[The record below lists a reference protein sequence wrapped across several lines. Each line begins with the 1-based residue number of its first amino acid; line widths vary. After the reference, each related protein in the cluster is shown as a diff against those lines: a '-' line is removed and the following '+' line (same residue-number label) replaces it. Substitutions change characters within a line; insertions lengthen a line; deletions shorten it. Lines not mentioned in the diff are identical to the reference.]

1 MASSLYLDTSENVKM
16 ARELALIGNYEE
28 SEIYYS
34 AAIGSL
40 KRLQSPI
47 REGSSGFKL
56 VKELEKELEIVLSLR
71 STLSSFKD
79 RRLEQQS
86 QDTPIR
92 DPVSRPPVRPVH
104 IVSKHHL
111 GGGEENEKR
120 ISEDNIQRKPH
131 VSKPPLRKHNPDI
144 NGRGF
149 SRGGGR
155 DHGGSPH
162 VRQSVGV
169 AKKQPGGGGAGQ
181 DKNKP
186 KKTEKEKENKDGK
199 FDHHGYDKDLVEIM
213 ERDILLRDPNVK
225 WSDIAGLKEAKRLLE
240 EAIVLPLWMPDYF
253 KGIRRPWKGIL
264 MVGPPGTGKTMLAKA
279 IATECGTTFFNVSSS
294 TLGSKY
300 RGESEKL
307 VRILFE
313 MARHYAPSTIFF
325 DEIDSIASKRGSE
338 SEHEA
343 SRRVKSELL
352 VQMDGVGGACG
363 GGGGGEDASK
373 MVVVI
378 AATNYP
384 WDIDEALRRRLEK
397 RIYIP
402 LPDQESRRALLDINL
417 KEVKLAE
424 GVDLDKIAQSS
435 EGYSGADITSLCRD
449 ASMMSMRRLMEDKE
463 MRQLIQEKGMSK
475 LKERPDLKEKLEMP
489 TTDEDFATALQ
500 RCSKSVSSEDLAR
513 YEKWMEEFGSV

>member
-1 MASSLYLDTSENVKM
+1 MASTSYLDASEDVKK

-34 AAIGSL
+34 AAVGSL
-40 KRLQSPI
+40 KRLQSPV
-47 REGSSGFKL
+47 RESSSGSKL
-56 VKELEKELEIVLSLR
+56 AKELEIVLSLR

-79 RRLEQQS
+79 RRPEQQS

-104 IVSKHHL
+104 IVSKHSAANV
-111 GGGEENEKR
+111 GGEENEKK
-120 ISEDNIQRKPH
+120 ISEDNIQRKSH

-162 VRQSVGV
+162 IRQSVGG

-186 KKTEKEKENKDGK
+186 KKTEKENKDGK

-363 GGGGGEDASK
+363 GGEDASK

-417 KEVKLAE
+417 KEVKLAD

-463 MRQLIQEKGMSK
+463 MRQLIQEKGLSE
-475 LKERPDLKEKLEMP
+475 LKGLPDLKEKLEMP
-489 TTDEDFATALQ
+489 TTDKDFATALQ